1 MSEGSAAPR
10 CSLLNI
16 GPSPT
21 PELYIKKYAVAQ
33 VRLHSCDAMRL
44 SGRRG
49 TTEESGGRELIVLL
63 LENEHI
69 ALPVWF
75 FFQSVSV
82 WALLGVSGKTCMC
95 GTLLV

>member
-1 MSEGSAAPR
+1 
-10 CSLLNI
+10 
-16 GPSPT
+16 
-21 PELYIKKYAVAQ
+21 
-33 VRLHSCDAMRL
+33 MRL

-69 ALPVWF
+69 ALPVF

-82 WALLGVSGKTCMC
+82 WALLGVSGKICMC